1 MGNAGNVLHLSN
13 REINDIEADPLMAG
27 PGNTETERKRESE
40 DILEIIEL
48 WAQIRILAE
57 GKFAAAADCGCRT
70 KQP

>member
-13 REINDIEADPLMAG
+13 REINDIEADSLLAG

-48 WAQIRILAE
+48 LAQIRILAG